1 MVGRLSLR
9 DVPELPD
16 ARKRGDAGLDSPDS
30 GLPPSPGPAHPHWPL
45 SAGSPERAAH
55 GGLPEPAPSA
65 SIPAAAVRPGRS
77 GRYGREGR
85 EVRSRE
91 RRVGPGSGLCLRGGW
106 RPPARGGS
114 VTRRDWDRCVT
125 PQSPA
130 ENGSRCPGAGA
141 RVPKRSRPAAS
152 VRGCGKRSER
162 YC

>member
-55 GGLPEPAPSA
+55 GGLPEPEPSA

-91 RRVGPGSGLCLRGGW
+91 RRVGPGSGLWALPQGGLAAPSPGRFGHPSALRSLRDPAKPRGKRLAVSRGW
-106 RPPARGGS
+106 
-114 VTRRDWDRCVT
+114 
-125 PQSPA
+125 
-130 ENGSRCPGAGA
+130 SRCAKALPAGSIRA
-141 RVPKRSRPAAS
+141 WLREAL
-152 VRGCGKRSER
+152 
-162 YC
+162 